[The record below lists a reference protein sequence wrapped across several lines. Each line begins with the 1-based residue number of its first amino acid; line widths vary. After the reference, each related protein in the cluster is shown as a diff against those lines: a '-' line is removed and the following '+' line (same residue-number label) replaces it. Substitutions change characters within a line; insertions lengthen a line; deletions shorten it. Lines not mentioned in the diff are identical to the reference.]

1 MVHLLLIFFITSFI
15 SFFGSLQLGP
25 VNLAIMKVV
34 LEGRKKAGL
43 LIGFGV
49 CIPEFIYAA
58 FAIFAAAW
66 LVQRQEILAILE
78 WSIVPVMLT
87 LGLINFFK
95 KKKAEEI
102 ADKGGR
108 ADFLRGVVLSLLN
121 PQLLPFWLAILV
133 MLNGY
138 NFFSIHTFADRMA
151 FVIGTGAG
159 EFGLVALVVWQ
170 TARHREYLLEKIKK
184 WNLNRVFGSLY
195 IGLAV
200 VQAVKLIIHLMK

>member
-1 MVHLLLIFFITSFI
+1 MHVVLIFFITSLI

-34 LEGRKKAGL
+34 LEGRRRAGL
-43 LIGFGV
+43 LIGLGV
-49 CIPEFIYAA
+49 CIPEFIYSA

-66 LVQRQEILAILE
+66 LIQRKEVLEILE

-87 LGLINFFK
+87 LGLINIFK
-95 KKKAEEI
+95 KKKEEKAI
-102 ADKGGR
+102 NTGR
-108 ADFLRGVVLSLLN
+108 SADFLKGIVLSLLN

-138 NFFSIHTFADRMA
+138 NFFSIHTFADRLA

-159 EFGLVALVVWQ
+159 EFALISLVVWQ
-170 TARHREYLLEKIKK
+170 TARHREFLLARIKR
-184 WNLNRVFGSLY
+184 WNLNRVFGTLY
-195 IGLAV
+195 IALAV
-200 VQAVKLIIHLMK
+200 AQTIKLAFTL